1 MRKLV
6 VLYGPPTDPEHF
18 RNYYTG
24 THLPLVARLPG
35 LLAMRHSFDV
45 EGVGAPSPFF
55 CIFEAEFADAPALG
69 AAMASR
75 EGQAVT
81 ADVANYATG
90 GVTILHGEPE
100 EGFRAAPAI
109 QSGPTPA
116 LGKDQ
121 RTGAEVFAAG
131 LDVRRAMFGPAGA
144 DAQIEAATDFLAPMQ
159 DLVTR
164 YCFGDVWTRPGLER
178 KTRSLLTLSMLVV
191 LGRPNQLKVHVRGA
205 LANGASEEEI
215 RETLLHAMIYA
226 GVPASVDAF
235 LNAAEVMR
243 EVQASAN
250 EG

>member
-1 MRKLV
+1 
-6 VLYGPPTDPEHF
+6 
-18 RNYYTG
+18 
-24 THLPLVARLPG
+24 
-35 LLAMRHSFDV
+35 
-45 EGVGAPSPFF
+45 
-55 CIFEAEFADAPALG
+55 
-69 AAMASR
+69 
-75 EGQAVT
+75 
-81 ADVANYATG
+81 
-90 GVTILHGEPE
+90 
-100 EGFRAAPAI
+100 
-109 QSGPTPA
+109 
-116 LGKDQ
+116 
-121 RTGAEVFAAG
+121 
-131 LDVRRAMFGPAGA
+131 MFGPAGA

-243 EVQASAN
+243 EVQASAK
-250 EG
+250 